1 MMTKMIEV
9 QKIQKKYLER
19 EVLKNLTFEVKQGE
33 FYGLLGANGAGKSTT
48 IDCVLGLKQIN
59 QGSICLLGKKIGKK
73 QPKALFEK
81 IGVQFQQAHYPDKIT
96 VAEMCKLTASY
107 YEQSQAWNQL
117 LNDFGLAGKEKQ
129 KIAHLS
135 GGEQQKLSV
144 LLTLIPNAKIIFLD
158 ELTTGL
164 DTIARRQVW
173 QLLKKLKKQGLTI
186 LLTSHYMD
194 EVEALCD
201 RIGIIVNGEM
211 MVEGT
216 VAEVK
221 AKTKKET
228 LEEAYLWYT
237 GEVEKNEG
245 I

>member
-1 MMTKMIEV
+1 MTKIIEV
-9 QKIQKKYLER
+9 QQIQKKYLAK

-48 IDCVLGLKQIN
+48 IDCILGLRKVD
-59 QGSICLLGKKIGKK
+59 QGSIYLLGKKIGNK
-73 QPKALFEK
+73 QRKALFEK

-96 VAEMCKLTASY
+96 VAEMCRLTASY
-107 YEQSQAWNQL
+107 YEQPQPWDQL
-117 LNDFGLAGKEKQ
+117 LKDFGLAGKEKQ
-129 KIAHLS
+129 KVTHLS

-144 LLTLIPNAKIIFLD
+144 LLTLIPKPKVVFLD

-173 QLLKKLKKQGLTI
+173 QLLKKLKEQGLTI

-201 RIGIIVNGEM
+201 RIGIIVNGEI

-221 AKTKKET
+221 TQTKKET

-237 GEVEKNEG
+237 GEVEKDES

>member
-1 MMTKMIEV
+1 MMKMIEV
-9 QKIQKKYLER
+9 QQIQKNYFAK
-19 EVLKNLTFEVKQGE
+19 EVLKNLTFEVRQGE

-48 IDCVLGLKQIN
+48 IDCILGLQKID
-59 QGSICLLGKKIGKK
+59 QGSIYLLGQKNGKK
-73 QPKALFEK
+73 QSKSRFEK
-81 IGVQFQQAHYPDKIT
+81 IGVQFQQAHYADKIT
-96 VAEMCKLTASY
+96 VAEVCTVTSSY
-107 YEQSQAWNQL
+107 YKNPESWKKL
-117 LNDFGLAGKEKQ
+117 LKDFGLVGKEKQ
-129 KIAHLS
+129 KVTHLS

-144 LLTLIPNAKIIFLD
+144 LLTLIPKPKVVFLD

-173 QLLKKLKKQGLTI
+173 QLLKKLKTQGLTI

-201 RIGIIVNGEM
+201 RIGIIVNGEI

-221 AKTKKET
+221 TQSKKET
-228 LEEAYLWYT
+228 LEDAYLWYT
-237 GEVEKNEG
+237 GEVEKYEG